1 MLSAETNMGPG
12 GDVTVYLGTDISLPR
27 LRSKKSRKIL
37 RVPDVS
43 TFEACHNL
51 FFVCRAS
58 RLDSFASLLLSLDRQ
73 NFRGLLLLQDVELTF
88 IDPLLR
94 EAKLGGLTK
103 LCVQRE
109 EGFFERL
116 NRILNAWEAGAAD
129 KLIAD
134 ATVAGELLLVQSCDF
149 KLHKIP
155 FDSLKALARIPVTN
169 RDKFEIASD
178 GSYLR
183 WEQQDI
189 DLDLDA
195 FRYAI
200 NPKWRA
206 VKDREALMHNKRFGK
221 AVAALRRDRDLTQ
234 NGFIGVSEREIR
246 RIEKGQT
253 LPRTSTLEAIASGHA
268 MTLDEYLAEVARRIR
283 YPQGM
288 ERRN

>member
-1 MLSAETNMGPG
+1 M
-12 GDVTVYLGTDISLPR
+12 
-27 LRSKKSRKIL
+27 
-37 RVPDVS
+37 
-43 TFEACHNL
+43 
-51 FFVCRAS
+51 
-58 RLDSFASLLLSLDRQ
+58 
-73 NFRGLLLLQDVELTF
+73 
-88 IDPLLR
+88 
-94 EAKLGGLTK
+94 
-103 LCVQRE
+103 
-109 EGFFERL
+109 

-129 KLIAD
+129 KLIAE

-155 FDSLKALARIPVTN
+155 FDSLKALARLPVTD

-178 GSYLR
+178 GSCLH
-183 WEQQDI
+183 WDKQDI
-189 DLDLDA
+189 DLDLDT

-200 NPKWRA
+200 DPKWRA
-206 VKDREALMHNKRFGK
+206 AKDRESLLHNKRFGK
-221 AVAALRRDRDLTQ
+221 AVAELRRDRDLTQ

>member
-1 MLSAETNMGPG
+1 MLTAETNMGSG
-12 GDVTVYLGTDISLPR
+12 GEVTVYLGTDISLPR

-43 TFEACHNL
+43 AFEACHNL

-94 EAKLGGLTK
+94 EAKLSSLRK
-103 LCVQRE
+103 LLVQR

-116 NRILNAWEAGAAD
+116 NRILNAWEAGAAE

-134 ATVAGELLLVQSCDF
+134 ATVAGELLLIQSCDF
-149 KLHKIP
+149 RLHKIP
-155 FDSLKALARIPVTN
+155 FDSLKALAKLPVTN

-178 GSYLR
+178 GSYLH

-189 DLDLDA
+189 DFDLDA

-200 NPKWRA
+200 DSRWRA
-206 VKDREALMHNKRFGK
+206 VKDRESLVHNKRFGK

-253 LPRTSTLEAIASGHA
+253 LPRTSTLEAIASGHS

-288 ERRN
+288 ERRS